1 MADCQLSTERINL
14 KRLFTFGCS
23 FTQYQWPTWADIL
36 GREFDFFE
44 NWGRSGGGN
53 HFVFNSLNECV
64 IRNKLEKNDTVVI
77 MWTNI
82 YREDRYAKN
91 QWITLGNIYGQSQEF
106 LDKNFVKYSDYRGYL
121 IRDLA
126 FIHASKKIL
135 DQIGVKYIFLSM
147 VPISYIDQ
155 YNKVE
160 ATNVADVISLYKETI
175 DFIRPSIYET
185 IFNCD
190 WTSKPFSSNKL
201 FDSWILDDQIKNI
214 YDTHRG
220 TDWPLYEDYVLK
232 RFSTIPISI
241 LNEIDQKINKL
252 YTRIDLHPTPIE
264 HLEYLDLVLLEI
276 PISENTRNWTKEIDK
291 NVRLNIDLDTIWKK
305 NIRSPNRL

>member
-1 MADCQLSTERINL
+1 M

-23 FTQYQWPTWADIL
+23 FTQYEWPTWADIL
-36 GREFDFFE
+36 GQEFDFYE

-53 HFVFNSLNECV
+53 HFIFNSLNECI
-64 IRNKLEKNDTVVI
+64 IRNKLGKNDTVVI

-91 QWITLGNIYGQSQEF
+91 QWITPGSIYSQPQEF
-106 LDKNFVKYSDYRGYL
+106 LDKFFVKKHSDDRGYL

-135 DQIGVKYIFLSM
+135 DQISAKYIFLSM
-147 VPISYIDQ
+147 VPISNIDQ
-155 YNKVE
+155 YSPVK
-160 ATNVADVISLYKETI
+160 ATNVADVLYLYKETI

-190 WTSKPFSSNKL
+190 WTSKPFSSNEL
-201 FDSWILDDQIKNI
+201 FDNGILDDHVKNM
-214 YDTHRG
+214 YNTHRG

-232 RFSTIPISI
+232 RSSTIPISI
-241 LNEIDQKINKL
+241 LNDIDRKMNKL
-252 YTRIDLHPTPIE
+252 YTRFDLHPTPIE
-264 HLEYLDLVLLEI
+264 HLAYLDLVLSEI

-291 NVRLNIDLDTIWKK
+291 NVRLKINLDTLWKE
-305 NIRSPNRL
+305 NNRFPNRL